1 MLPRERARAPER
13 KRTRNEKIKVSG
25 YVHVNGFVL
34 SQMPRALGGFA
45 ALP

>member
-1 MLPRERARAPER
+1 MLPRERARAPQR

-25 YVHVNGFVL
+25 YVHVIVYVF
-34 SQMPRALGGFA
+34 SQMPRPLGGFA